1 MRPQAHFWMNIT
13 GVSAA
18 QYPTDGAGGITA
30 TQGSS
35 AFATSGKWAGKT
47 ARVVGYEIYARDSSA
62 ATVLIKDHAATATYK
77 TIGVGTSTLSSNE
90 SDYKQLGLGGI
101 VIPVGGLAVTPSHAN
116 VGITVYFDL
125 ETTP

>member
-18 QYPTDGAGGITA
+18 QYPVDGAGAITA
-30 TQGSS
+30 TQASS
-35 AFATSGKWAGKT
+35 AFAAGNKWAGKT
-47 ARVVGYEIYARDSSA
+47 ARVVGYEIYSRDSSA

-77 TIGVGTSTLSSNE
+77 TVGVGTTTLFSTE
-90 SDYKQLGLGGI
+90 SDYKQVGQGGI
-101 VIPVGGLAVTPSHAN
+101 IIPFGGLAVTPSHAS

-125 ETTP
+125 ETIP

>member
-1 MRPQAHFWMNIT
+1 MRPQAHFWMNVT

-35 AFATSGKWAGKT
+35 AFATGGKWAGKT
-47 ARVVGYEIYARDSSA
+47 ARVVGYEIYSRDASA

-77 TIGVGTSTLSSNE
+77 TIGVGTTALFSSE
-90 SDYKQLGLGGI
+90 SAYKQLGLGGI
-101 VIPVGGLAVTPSHAN
+101 IIPVGGLAVTPSNAN
-116 VGITVYFDL
+116 VGITIYFDL
-125 ETTP
+125 ETIP

>member
-1 MRPQAHFWMNIT
+1 MRPQGHFWMNVI
-13 GVSAA
+13 GVTAA

-47 ARVVGYEIYARDSSA
+47 ARVVGYEIYSRDA
-62 ATVLIKDHAATATYK
+62 AVQTVLIKDHAATATYK
-77 TIGVGTSTLSSNE
+77 TIGVGTTALFSNE
-90 SDYKQLGLGGI
+90 SEYTQCGLGGI
-101 VIPVGGLAVTPSHAN
+101 IIPIGGLAVTPSDAD

-125 ETTP
+125 ETIP